1 LVYDLDDTY
10 SLYSSYTSIYQ
21 PQMSKDA
28 NRQLLDPV
36 QGNSYE
42 AGIKADYFG
51 GRLNARFAVYRIE
64 QDNIAEYVS
73 GVDAESVYRA
83 VQGATTKGFEVE
95 LAGELSEGWNISA
108 GYTYNHTRDTH
119 GDYVYGSVLQT
130 TAPEQLVR
138 VFSTY
143 RLPGRW
149 SSLTLG
155 GGVNW
160 QSEFFGNVFQPNPSD
175 SVNFGQDST
184 ITQRSYALL
193 DVMARY
199 RFNEHL
205 STTLNVKNLFDKTYY
220 TGLGNFGTGFYGEP
234 RSLQLTTRWQF

>member
-1 LVYDLDDTY
+1 
-10 SLYSSYTSIYQ
+10 
-21 PQMSKDA
+21 M
-28 NRQLLDPV
+28 
-36 QGNSYE
+36 
-42 AGIKADYFG
+42 
-51 GRLNARFAVYRIE
+51 
-64 QDNIAEYVS
+64 
-73 GVDAESVYRA
+73 YRA

-108 GYTYNHTRDTH
+108 GYTYNHTRDAR
-119 GDYVYGSVLQT
+119 GDYVYGSILQT

-143 RLPGRW
+143 HLPGRW
-149 SSLTLG
+149 SALTLG

-184 ITQRSYALL
+184 ITQRSYALV